1 LRLRDPQVRRI
12 AEALAEMSPE
22 ERRGAERFLRMM
34 VNTAERE
41 KVARLIER

>member
-1 LRLRDPQVRRI
+1 MHLEHDVLRPRR
-12 AEALAEMSPE
+12 AGE

-34 VNTAERE
+34 VNTGERD